1 MFHRYCK
8 EGSQPWCFHTRFV
21 EMEPGLNSPLIVCKG
36 MERVI
41 GSWWYDIV
49 SRRIICTHTVSA
61 KDIYTIEVRNYDC
74 LYQNK
79 ELTVSAP
86 KSRDAL
92 VQSISGLPSWNR
104 FVQKC
109 WQPKRCAEVWP
120 TSWGLKFKELNCP
133 NPPTCHHIEVVRFL
147 PPVASGGILT
157 AFLTRLLAA
166 CWGEMLF
173 WKTTTSTAIHGNWSW
188 NL

>member
-120 TSWGLKFKELNCP
+120 TSWGLKFKGLNSP
-133 NPPTCHHIEVVRFL
+133 NPPTRHHIEVVCFL
-147 PPVASGGILT
+147 PPMVGFSQHSWPGCW
-157 AFLTRLLAA
+157 LLAEA
-166 CWGEMLF
+166 RCFFG
-173 WKTTTSTAIHGNWSW
+173 KTTTSTAIHGNWSW